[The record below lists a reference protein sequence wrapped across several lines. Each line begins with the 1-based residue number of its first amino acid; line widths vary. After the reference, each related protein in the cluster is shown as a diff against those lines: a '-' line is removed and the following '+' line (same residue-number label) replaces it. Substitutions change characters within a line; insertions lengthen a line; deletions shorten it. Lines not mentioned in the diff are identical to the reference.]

1 MHGTGLVCNCWG
13 LARGTLMVLPITLSY
28 GIVTSPQ
35 AWNELPQSVRTGGR
49 PSKEDALLAVA
60 VVNRIRRALADIS
73 DATVNRI
80 GNVSVAFGR
89 AFGVERWAYDLFA
102 EEVIRGGPA
111 FAVSLV
117 ITAIEPTLRNAA
129 ALGAWQVRR
138 AGWGVCRAAGLFLQA
153 SCSLSIAAN
162 GCLLSLGTHA
172 GLVHTRPGQTC
183 ARECFYKWLPVR
195 SEAKRGSCIMQ
206 EQGVIGDTCKCG

>member
-1 MHGTGLVCNCWG
+1 M
-13 LARGTLMVLPITLSY
+13 
-28 GIVTSPQ
+28 
-35 AWNELPQSVRTGGR
+35 RTGGR

-89 AFGVERWAYDLFA
+89 AFGVERWAYELFA

-129 ALGAWQVRR
+129 ALGAWQVGGGVVAVINAMGFSTEKRVSPASHALSVTATRCLCHRALAAHQSETHASMAKLIRTHFAR
-138 AGWGVCRAAGLFLQA
+138 AGDQPHRGYGRGGGGV
-153 SCSLSIAAN
+153 
-162 GCLLSLGTHA
+162 
-172 GLVHTRPGQTC
+172 RPG
-183 ARECFYKWLPVR
+183 
-195 SEAKRGSCIMQ
+195 RGAGQ
-206 EQGVIGDTCKCG
+206 DL